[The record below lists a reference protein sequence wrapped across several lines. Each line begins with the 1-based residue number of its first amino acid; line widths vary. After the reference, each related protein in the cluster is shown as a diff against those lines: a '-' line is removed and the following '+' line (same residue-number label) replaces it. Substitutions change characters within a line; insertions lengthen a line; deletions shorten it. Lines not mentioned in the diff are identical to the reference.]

1 MKKQLVLAV
10 AALVLVLSSLALAKE
25 HEEATA
31 GPAQPAVLLATAAPQ
46 ALRVTFDDGGF
57 NYYSKDEGFIHLS
70 SDASGLVLHL
80 TAENNP
86 HGTRHIFDEVDKL
99 SRKEH
104 NRIYQ
109 EADYRE
115 SFVEQRRVQAKE
127 EARLQKLV
135 NVTQRPGEVTVTH
148 QWAYLE
154 PVLSY
159 YLAELAALGF
169 EAQPELQVAN
179 IRAYTVSDG
188 ARQAKVTFTR
198 HGNNIRVRIAGSAY

>member
-1 MKKQLVLAV
+1 MKKQLVFAV
-10 AALVLVLSSLALAKE
+10 AALFLSLGFAKDY
-25 HEEATA
+25 EEATA
-31 GPAQPAVLLATAAPQ
+31 SPAQGAVLLATAAPQ

-57 NYYSKDEGFIHLS
+57 DYYGKKEGFIQLS

-86 HGTRHIFDEVDKL
+86 HGTRYVFEEVEKL

-109 EADYRE
+109 AANHRE
-115 SFVEQRRVQAKE
+115 SFIEQRRAQAKE
-127 EARLQKLV
+127 QARLQKLV
-135 NVTQRPGEVTVTH
+135 NVTQRPDEVTVIH
-148 QWAYLE
+148 QLASLDT
-154 PVLSY
+154 VLAY
-159 YLAELAALGF
+159 YLAEFAALGF

-188 ARQAKVTFTR
+188 ARQARVTFTR
-198 HGNNIRVRIAGSAY
+198 HGNDIRVRIAGSAY

>member
-10 AALVLVLSSLALAKE
+10 AALVLSLGFAKE
-25 HEEATA
+25 YETTA
-31 GPAQPAVLLATAAPQ
+31 GPAQGAVLLATAAPQ

-57 NYYSKDEGFIHLS
+57 GYYGKDEGFIRLS

-80 TAENNP
+80 QESTHP
-86 HGTRHIFDEVDKL
+86 HGTRHVFDEVDKL

-109 EADYRE
+109 EADYQE
-115 SFVEQRRVQAKE
+115 SFIEQRRLQAKE
-127 EARLQKLV
+127 EARLQRLV
-135 NVTQRPGEVTVTH
+135 NVTQRRNEVTVIH
-148 QWAYLE
+148 GLASLD

-179 IRAYTVSDG
+179 IRAYTISDG

-198 HGNNIRVRIAGSAY
+198 HGNSVRVRIANFSY